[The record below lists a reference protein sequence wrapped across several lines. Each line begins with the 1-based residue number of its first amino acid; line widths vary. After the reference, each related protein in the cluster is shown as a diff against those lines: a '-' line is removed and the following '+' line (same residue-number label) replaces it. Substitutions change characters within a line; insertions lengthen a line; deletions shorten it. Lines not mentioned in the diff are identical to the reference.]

1 MVRVHKGRDGSRGRK
16 LANYILSLCRK
27 QGVGDWEGERRREGG
42 RKRETERDRERQKQR
57 QGQGKRE
64 REEEVGQRL

>member
-42 RKRETERDRERQKQR
+42 RKRETESTDVNINMAESQAATEFLDSSDRK
-57 QGQGKRE
+57 
-64 REEEVGQRL
+64 